1 MEHLFKAGGG
11 GEPGIGAR
19 LVLGAV
25 EFNPESVARVLLR
38 QALKAHVE
46 WSRGLTL
53 SRGGYAQLQVDLAA
67 IHLALPFFL
76 HAKLP
81 PLQESGR
88 AGSGGSAAPAWD
100 PYSGGLSLEEL
111 VREAAVSAAE
121 RCVEARPLEAA
132 ILLDVA
138 GAKLRSLDLVSALP

>member
-1 MEHLFKAGGG
+1 MGGTGRGLPLDMEHLFKAGGG

-19 LVLGAV
+19 LVLGA
-25 EFNPESVARVLLR
+25 
-38 QALKAHVE
+38 VE

-81 PLQESGR
+81 PPQESGR
-88 AGSGGSAAPAWD
+88 AGSGGSATPAWD
-100 PYSGGLSLEEL
+100 AYSGRLSLEEL

-138 GAKLRSLDLVSALP
+138 GAKLRTLDFVSALP